1 MKKVALVLFLM
12 TFVLVSCSMPRLVK
26 VEEAPDPTAT
36 TAPTVIVLPTATS
49 VPVVTEEI
57 VEPTPVPVEETEEI
71 VIPVTERTVL
81 MEEGFS
87 FDDGSWN
94 TGVWPENTGQDEI
107 TDGEYR
113 MTLYRTSYM
122 IWSQVFDF
130 YTSDVELE
138 VNARLH
144 AGPQEN
150 GHGFVCRYTDKDNFY
165 FLFIGNDGWYS
176 IDKYVADERTTLD
189 SGWAPDGV
197 IDPVANR
204 ISAMCAGETLS
215 LTVNDYLLASV
226 QDNSHSYGEV
236 GLFTRSYDTGNITIA
251 FDNFIVYDA
260 SDAR

>member
-1 MKKVALVLFLM
+1 MKKVALVIFLM
-12 TFVLVSCSMPRLVK
+12 TFVLVSCSFPKLVK
-26 VEEAPDPTAT
+26 VEDNPDPTAT
-36 TAPTVIVLPTATS
+36 PVVIVLPTETS
-49 VPVVTEEI
+49 DPVVTEEV
-57 VEPTPVPVEETEEI
+57 VEPSPIPVEETQEI
-71 VIPVTERTVL
+71 EIPVTQRDIL
-81 MEEGFS
+81 MNEEFS
-87 FDDGSWN
+87 YDDGSWN
-94 TGVWPENTGQDEI
+94 TGVWPENTGKDEI
-107 TDGEYR
+107 TNGEYL
-113 MTLYRTSYM
+113 MTLYRTNYM

-150 GHGFVCRYTDKDNFY
+150 GHGFVCRYIDTDNFY

-204 ISAMCAGETLS
+204 IRGLCAGNTFS

-226 QDNSHSYGEV
+226 QDNSHSYGKV

-251 FDNFIVYDA
+251 FDDFIVYDA
-260 SDAR
+260 SDVR